1 MGHEW
6 SSDVGDWSRDVGDA
20 EIGRGCR
27 ADRSVVIGHP
37 AAMGTHGRL
46 VLGRDAHL
54 RSGTVLYTGSHIGRG
69 LETGHNVVIREGC
82 EIGEEVCIWTG
93 TVIDYSCRIGDRV
106 KIHTNC
112 YIAQYTEICDGAFLA
127 PGVSLANDLYPGQ
140 DDSQLV
146 MSGPW
151 IGPGAQLGVNV
162 TMLPF
167 VRIGAGALVGAG
179 SVVTRDV
186 RPGAVVFGNPATERG
201 DVAHLRDVTER
212 VEAAAGSASR
222 FRLSA
227 QDQHAVYLAPGRAE
241 LR

>member
-1 MGHEW
+1 MPGRGHRW
-6 SSDVGDWSRDVGDA
+6 SNDASQA
-20 EIGRGCR
+20 EIGLGCR
-27 ADRSVVIGHP
+27 TDSGVVVGRP
-37 AAMGTHGRL
+37 AALGKHGPL
-46 VLGRDAHL
+46 VLGRDAYL
-54 RSGTVLYTGSHIGRG
+54 RSGTVLYAGSHIGHG

-82 EIGEEVCIWTG
+82 EIGDGVCVWTG

-140 DDSQLV
+140 EDSRTV

-162 TMLPF
+162 TVLPF

-186 RPGAVVFGNPATERG
+186 PPGAVVFGNPATQHG
-201 DVAHLRDVTER
+201 DVAHLREVTKR

-222 FRLSA
+222 FRLSEVPQA
-227 QDQHAVYLAPGRAE
+227 LGIAPDLADRT
-241 LR
+241 

>member
-1 MGHEW
+1 MPGRGHRW
-6 SSDVGDWSRDVGDA
+6 SNDVSEA
-20 EIGRGCR
+20 EIGLGCQ
-27 ADRSVVIGHP
+27 ADRGVVLGHP
-37 AAMGTHGRL
+37 AATGNHGRL

-54 RSGTVLYTGSHIGRG
+54 RSGTVLYAGSHIGRG

-82 EIGEEVCIWTG
+82 EIDEGVSVWTG

-140 DDSQLV
+140 EDSRTV

-162 TMLPF
+162 TVLPF

-186 RPGAVVFGNPATERG
+186 PPGAVVFGNPATQRG
-201 DVAHLRDVTER
+201 DVAHLREVTER

-222 FRLSA
+222 FRLSV
-227 QDQHAVYLAPGRAE
+227 QVRQAVEIAPDMADRT
-241 LR
+241 

>member
-1 MGHEW
+1 MPGRGHRW
-6 SSDVGDWSRDVGDA
+6 SNDVSEA
-20 EIGRGCR
+20 EIGLGCR
-27 ADRSVVIGHP
+27 TDSGVVIGRP
-37 AAMGTHGRL
+37 ASMGTHGPL
-46 VLGRDAHL
+46 VLGRDAYL
-54 RSGTVLYTGSHIGRG
+54 RSGTVLYAGSRIGRG

-82 EIGEEVCIWTG
+82 EIGDEVSVWTG

-140 DDSQLV
+140 DGSRTV

-162 TMLPF
+162 TVLPF

-186 RPGAVVFGNPATERG
+186 RPGAVVFGNPATQRG
-201 DVAHLRDVTER
+201 DVAHLREVTER
-212 VEAAAGSASR
+212 VEAAGGSASP
-222 FRLSA
+222 FRLSV
-227 QDQHAVYLAPGRAE
+227 QVRHAVEIAPDMADRT
-241 LR
+241 